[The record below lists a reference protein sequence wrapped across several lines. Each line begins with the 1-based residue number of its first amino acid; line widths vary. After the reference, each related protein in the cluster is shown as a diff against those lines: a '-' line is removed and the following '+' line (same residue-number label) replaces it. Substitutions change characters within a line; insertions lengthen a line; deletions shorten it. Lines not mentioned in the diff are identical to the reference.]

1 MSYRGDGSV
10 TIRIDRL
17 KAGDGAEAGLLWDR
31 YLGLG
36 ACPRIRPSLT

>member
-17 KAGDGAEAGLLWDR
+17 KAGDEAAAGLLWDR
-31 YLGLG
+31 
-36 ACPRIRPSLT
+36 